1 MINEDPLKIYDDII
15 KIANE
20 EFKEEDHPRDS
31 GGQFTSKGGGDGGSD
46 YEEPKNDYDDI
57 EEETIPKKNEYT
69 ELMDEK
75 QLKEYEDHIKA
86 DNEEK
91 QWWGIGRMKKDI
103 EEAEDILE
111 EIKDIEDKGYLDF
124 YYLDSETQ
132 NKIKK
137 FYHWELD
144 DPYKFINKLDEVR
157 NDLKKYIADREESI
171 SNRENYIGSLHSQKY
186 MEKSN
191 KFFKQYQDI
200 MEKIRNIKFHG
211 VTDEEAEKPEWYY
224 DWEKNDQNWI
234 DMNKWDFENWLDDK
248 YDFVRDNFPK
258 FLRKKSKLSDYE
270 LGKFDDDKKK
280 RKYAE
285 KKSKTTE
292 KELNDFIDE
301 FNSVLNK
308 MIYVSKL
315 RNK

>member
-1 MINEDPLKIYDDII
+1 MEDPFKVYDDIV

-20 EFKEEDHPRDS
+20 EFREEDHPRDS

-69 ELMDEK
+69 ELMDEESLAK
-75 QLKEYEDHIKA
+75 YEEAIKEENESYGQIKSWK
-86 DNEEK
+86 ESIK
-91 QWWGIGRMKKDI
+91 
-103 EEAEDILE
+103 EAEDILE
-111 EIKDIEDKGYLDF
+111 
-124 YYLDSETQ
+124 
-132 NKIKK
+132 KIKGRWRLDY
-137 FYHWELD
+137 FEDRELERDIKSIYRESTD
-144 DPYKFINKLDEVR
+144 DYISITNLDKVR
-157 NDLKKYIADREESI
+157 DHLKKYIDNKKELISTREKFYGVLYS
-171 SNRENYIGSLHSQKY
+171 GKHK
-186 MEKSN
+186 EKSEQFE
-191 KFFKQYQDI
+191 KTIDDI
-200 MEKIRNIKFHG
+200 SKKSIELKVYGK
-211 VTDEEAEKPEWYY
+211 TEEEGEKPKWFY

-234 DMNKWDFENWLDDK
+234 DMNKWDYEDWLDGR